1 MSQYLN
7 IYIKA
12 KERNKPLFFTQYSR
26 SSEVYDIIT
35 EEHIIPYNGDGET
48 YCDLPLSTLQSCLTR
63 LKEQRE
69 EITQKETNRKEALE
83 HIHNN
88 KKAVSDILEE
98 LDDCYKFTRE
108 LDEEIKEVSHLVWL
122 ASTIADCKEYSW
134 GDIEGLMANIG

>member
-12 KERNKPLFFTQYSR
+12 KGHNKPLFLTQYSR

-35 EEHIIPYNGDGET
+35 EEYVIPYDDDGKT

-69 EITQKETNRKEALE
+69 KITQKEANRKEALE

-88 KKAVSDILEE
+88 KEAVSDILEE
-98 LDDCYKFTRE
+98 LDDCVKYVRE
-108 LDEEIKEVSHLVWL
+108 LDEEIEEISHLVWL
-122 ASTIADCKEYSW
+122 ASILADCKEYSW
-134 GDIEGLMANIG
+134 GDIEGLLANIG